1 MVKASARP
9 SVTSLAEKPLAVSL
23 FAQAQDWPLCVICDR
38 PSSPWDRNFCA
49 GHFPH
54 PVLRGD
60 DIPLHEERTP
70 SFVYPETPLV
80 DTRASGEPPVL
91 VFTRNELAGVS
102 SMEATWILPDW

>member
-70 SFVYPETPLV
+70 SFVVYE
-80 DTRASGEPPVL
+80 DTQHWRCYGACARGGDV
-91 VFTRNELAGVS
+91 VELARLLMDKG
-102 SMEATWILPDW
+102 MLK